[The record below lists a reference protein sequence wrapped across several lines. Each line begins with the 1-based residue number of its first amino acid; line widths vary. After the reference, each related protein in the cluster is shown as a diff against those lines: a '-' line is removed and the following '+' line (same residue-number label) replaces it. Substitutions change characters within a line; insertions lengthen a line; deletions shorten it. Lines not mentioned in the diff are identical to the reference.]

1 MSQEIQTRNLLADA
15 ARLEQNQERSTVE
28 AAAIRIRYLVRIY
41 KLIITDFLI
50 HGRHGRSLKCQ
61 IQVFM
66 SLNILEYL
74 LLFVGSTT
82 SSTVQPATAETGK
95 AL

>member
-15 ARLEQNQERSTVE
+15 ARLEQNQELSTAE
-28 AAAIRIRYLVRIY
+28 AAAIRIRYLVRIC

-50 HGRHGRSLKCQ
+50 HGRSLKCQ

-66 SLNILEYL
+66 SLNILE
-74 LLFVGSTT
+74 LFVGSTT